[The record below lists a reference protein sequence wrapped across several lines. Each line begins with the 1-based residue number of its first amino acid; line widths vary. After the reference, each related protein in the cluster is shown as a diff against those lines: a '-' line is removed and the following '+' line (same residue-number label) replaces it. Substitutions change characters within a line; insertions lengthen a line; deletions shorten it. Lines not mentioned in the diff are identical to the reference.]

1 MSSPL
6 IHTLSGSPSS
16 ALSPY
21 HATDTNRDGVSFQ
34 TPDGQD
40 LSNPEQWNEHPDPF
54 SWERPSPPRDADPE
68 YNADEGYED
77 YTTEDD
83 YETPPAGDPVD
94 ILDD

>member
-1 MSSPL
+1 
-6 IHTLSGSPSS
+6 
-16 ALSPY
+16 
-21 HATDTNRDGVSFQ
+21 VSFQ

-40 LSNPEQWNEHPDPF
+40 LSNPEQWNEHPDPM